1 MADLRDDGEGRLR
14 GRSCRSCPEDKPE
27 DEGEE
32 EKTPEARMNK
42 ARSMVSNLLGK
53 KKEG

>member
-1 MADLRDDGEGRLR
+1 MTARDPALRAFLPLLP
-14 GRSCRSCPEDKPE
+14 PEDKPE